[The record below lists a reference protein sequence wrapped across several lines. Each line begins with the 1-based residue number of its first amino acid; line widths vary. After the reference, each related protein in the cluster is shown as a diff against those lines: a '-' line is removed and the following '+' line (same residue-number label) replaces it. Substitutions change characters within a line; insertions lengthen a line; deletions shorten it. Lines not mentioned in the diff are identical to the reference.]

1 MSTINDGGPMFP
13 IPDREFANGNWI
25 YGHSGASLRDWFAGQ
40 ALNGVL
46 SQSPSGFMSS
56 HWNIWEAAGNR
67 EKHENTTFDRIAMF
81 SYSMADAMLK
91 ARGQ

>member
-40 ALNGVL
+40 AMVGILANQSLLNYVDGL
-46 SQSPSGFMSS
+46 SPQTPTRFVVSAQAYG
-56 HWNIWEAAGNR
+56 I
-67 EKHENTTFDRIAMF
+67 
-81 SYSMADAMLK
+81 ADAMLK